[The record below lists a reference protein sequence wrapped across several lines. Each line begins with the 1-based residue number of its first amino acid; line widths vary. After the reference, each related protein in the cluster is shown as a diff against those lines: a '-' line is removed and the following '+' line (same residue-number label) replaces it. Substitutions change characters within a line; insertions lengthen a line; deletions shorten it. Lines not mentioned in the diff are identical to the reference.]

1 VAFGSSK
8 REYGVVRISP
18 HLCFDGQCRLAFDAY
33 KKILGGNIV
42 TMLTYGDS
50 PMAPKIDPKWHA
62 RIVHATLDLG
72 EVELTGVDILPPNY
86 QRPQGFF
93 VTVTFD
99 DPDEARRVFTMLA
112 DGGGIHL
119 DFQRTFWTPGF
130 GVLIDK
136 FGVPWEISSAQEPQA
151 A

>member
-1 VAFGSSK
+1 MC
-8 REYGVVRISP
+8 ISA
-18 HLCFDGQCRLAFDAY
+18 HLCFDGQCRLAFNAY
-33 KKILGGNIV
+33 QKILGGSIV
-42 TMLTYGDS
+42 TMLAYGDS
-50 PMAPKIDPKWHA
+50 PMAPQIDSKWHT

-99 DPDEARRVFTMLA
+99 DPDEARRIFTMLA
-112 DGGGIHL
+112 DGGDTRL
-119 DFQRTFWTPGF
+119 AFQRTFWSPGF
-130 GVLIDK
+130 GVLIDR
-136 FGVPWEISSAQEPQA
+136 FGIPWEINSAQERQA